1 MKLGQQSWEK
11 IIDDSWRRRVGLRFN
26 LMLLRLDP
34 AAYNVSQKSTC
45 FYSTPLTDG
54 AATENEG

>member
-26 LMLLRLDP
+26 VTLLRLDP
-34 AAYNVSQKSTC
+34 GAYSVRQKVSAP
-45 FYSTPLTDG
+45 TPG
-54 AATENEG
+54 

>member
-26 LMLLRLDP
+26 LTLLRLDP
-34 AAYNVSQKSTC
+34 GAYNVSIC
-45 FYSTPLTDG
+45 FYSTLLADKLP
-54 AATENEG
+54 TENEG

>member
-34 AAYNVSQKSTC
+34 RAYSVRHKVYVSFLADNIS
-45 FYSTPLTDG
+45 
-54 AATENEG
+54 TENEG